1 MISSFHIKQVR
12 WSALFLG
19 LSNLFLMIISLILII
34 AAYPDCAFADVFPLI
49 VILLVS
55 CLRISTMI
63 PIAIA
68 QRATALTIVSTPT
81 ETRAAGTL
89 IRRHQR
95 IRYKKWIRWT
105 RIAFVITVLQFLA
118 ASYLLIDISKL
129 VLEERTPNECI
140 LGLLSTNTTWLRY
153 MVGVFIIMV
162 CVVTLI
168 QCFSGSD
175 VLRWRSFYTNEN
187 KAWKRHYREVFD
199 HGLREALCCL
209 GRFKYL
215 TVMEEDEVFSVAQLL
230 GDLVS
235 YRASGKGHLELLAGL
250 ALLRRESLMPK
261 VQEETIE
268 APEELIQGAVDFHR
282 FAEAAYTG
290 PLLDVGR
297 NPILFLCAWLY
308 RQGVMTPWAR
318 KRLPKL
324 KGDNWWRGHARAF
337 LKYVNLPANSL
348 RQGRVCQTRCE
359 AAYFV
364 VVLHD
369 IKSVVICVRGTETPE
384 DLLTDGLSRECLLA
398 TQDID
403 GLIYVQVHP
412 IAKRPSN
419 IWPVTLHWSGGL
431 QGVKAG
437 NQWKPGWKPRP
448 LLEEIRCLPLI
459 LLPPHPCHSDN
470 LIPPGS
476 THYGHSG
483 IVESARD
490 LYEQIDGNSENK
502 EFQEGRLLTSLLGAG
517 CECEGYNLR
526 IVGHSLGGAIAAM
539 LGLKLYGRY
548 PRLHVYSYGPLPCV
562 DSVLANA
569 CSGFVTSIV
578 YDNEFSS
585 RLSVASIMRL
595 QTAAMLALTNDAD
608 ADSAIMHKLARRFL
622 SVTNYLWNKHEEEP
636 PASGS
641 SSSSMRRENKHDNEG
656 EPMHVRIQEPDED
669 FNLWDDMDMYDSSD
683 DHPMPSRKDDLSED
697 FREMFLPGTVIHI
710 IPENNSFHT
719 PLYKRWA
726 TPSRHCGYEA
736 YVANREAFMDII
748 VSPVMFIDHL
758 PWRCSH
764 ALKKI
769 LEKRKRQR
777 ASDDVGMSP

>member
-1 MISSFHIKQVR
+1 M
-12 WSALFLG
+12 A
-19 LSNLFLMIISLILII
+19 
-34 AAYPDCAFADVFPLI
+34 
-49 VILLVS
+49 
-55 CLRISTMI
+55 TMI

-68 QRATALTIVSTPT
+68 QRATALTIVNTPT

-95 IRYKKWIRWT
+95 IRYTKWVRWT
-105 RIAFVITVLQFLA
+105 RIALVITLLQFLG
-118 ASYLLIDISKL
+118 ASYLLINISKL
-129 VLEERTPNECI
+129 VFEERTPNECI
-140 LGLLSTNTTWLRY
+140 LALLSTNTTWLHN
-153 MVGVFIIMV
+153 MVAVFIIMV
-162 CVVTLI
+162 CVVTLV

-187 KAWKRHYREVFD
+187 KAWKHHYREVFD
-199 HGLREALCCL
+199 HGIREALCCL
-209 GRFKYL
+209 GRVKYL
-215 TVMEEDEVFSVAQLL
+215 NVMEEDEVFSVAQLL

-261 VQEETIE
+261 LEEETIE
-268 APEELIQGAVDFHR
+268 APEELIQGAVDFHP

-308 RQGVMTPWAR
+308 RQGVMTPWTR
-318 KRLPKL
+318 NRLPIL

-337 LKYVNLPANSL
+337 LRYVNLPPDSL

-369 IKSVVICVRGTETPE
+369 IKTVVICVRGTETPE

-403 GLIYVQVHP
+403 GLIY
-412 IAKRPSN
+412 
-419 IWPVTLHWSGGL
+419 
-431 QGVKAG
+431 
-437 NQWKPGWKPRP
+437 
-448 LLEEIRCLPLI
+448 
-459 LLPPHPCHSDN
+459 DN

-490 LYEQIDGNSENK
+490 LYEQIDGNPENK
-502 EFQEGRLLTSLLGAG
+502 EFQKGGLLTSLLGAG

-526 IVGHSLGGAIAAM
+526 VVGHSLGGAIAAM
-539 LGLKLYGRY
+539 LGLKLYGRF

-562 DSVLANA
+562 DSILANA
-569 CSGFVTSIV
+569 CSGFITSIV

-595 QTAAMLALTNDAD
+595 QTSAMLALSNDAD
-608 ADSAIMHKLARRFL
+608 ADSAIIHKLARRFL
-622 SVTNYLWNKHEEEP
+622 SVTTHLWNKHEEEP
-636 PASGS
+636 ASSGS
-641 SSSSMRRENKHDNEG
+641 SSSPTRRENTHYNQG
-656 EPMHVRIQEPDED
+656 EHINVRVQEPDED
-669 FNLWDDMDMYDSSD
+669 FNPRHDMNIYDSAD
-683 DHPMPSRKDDLSED
+683 DYRDRDSSNRLSNPFYESPDAETSRDSVVSQFMQAMPSQKDESSEN
-697 FREMFLPGTVIHI
+697 FREMFLLGTVIHI
-710 IPENNSFHT
+710 IPENKSFNT
-719 PLYKRWA
+719 PIYKRWG
-726 TPSRHCGYEA
+726 TPASQCGYEA
-736 YVANREAFMDII
+736 YVANREAFMDMI
-748 VSPVMFIDHL
+748 VSPSMFIDHL
-758 PWRCSH
+758 PWRCSY

-769 LEKRKRQR
+769 LQKRNLQR
-777 ASDDVGMSP
+777 D

>member
-19 LSNLFLMIISLILII
+19 LSNLFLMIISFILII

-337 LKYVNLPANSL
+337 LKYVNLPADSL

-403 GLIYVQVHP
+403 GLIY
-412 IAKRPSN
+412 
-419 IWPVTLHWSGGL
+419 
-431 QGVKAG
+431 
-437 NQWKPGWKPRP
+437 
-448 LLEEIRCLPLI
+448 
-459 LLPPHPCHSDN
+459 DN

-502 EFQEGRLLTSLLGAG
+502 EFPEGRLLTSLLGAG
-517 CECEGYNLR
+517 CECEEYNLR

-683 DHPMPSRKDDLSED
+683 DHRDVRDPSNRFSNPFYESSDPENSRASFMSQFMQAMPSRKDDSSED

-777 ASDDVGMSP
+777 ASDDAGTGAQDRRGWGRGAPDPLNFSLSSVWYVAFV

>member
-118 ASYLLIDISKL
+118 ASYLLVDISKL

-337 LKYVNLPANSL
+337 LKYVNLPADSL

-369 IKSVVICVRGTETPE
+369 VKSVVICVRGTETPE

-398 TQDID
+398 TKDID
-403 GLIYVQVHP
+403 GLIY
-412 IAKRPSN
+412 
-419 IWPVTLHWSGGL
+419 
-431 QGVKAG
+431 
-437 NQWKPGWKPRP
+437 
-448 LLEEIRCLPLI
+448 
-459 LLPPHPCHSDN
+459 DN

-526 IVGHSLGGAIAAM
+526 VVGHSLGGAIAAM

-683 DHPMPSRKDDLSED
+683 DHRDVRDPSNRFSNPFYESSDPENSRASFMSQFMQAMPSRKDDSSED

-777 ASDDVGMSP
+777 ASDGVGMSP